1 MKEFD
6 LKIYSSNKVFYD
18 GKATSLI
25 LPTPDGSLGVL
36 ANHENMVV
44 ALDIGE
50 LHIKYKNQ
58 PWITAAV
65 GKGFAEII
73 NNKVSVLSST
83 VETPDEIDENRA
95 REAKERAEEQ
105 LRQHKSM
112 REYYATQADLARA
125 MSRLKASKS
134 KNWNI

>member
-6 LKIYSSNKVFYD
+6 LKILSSNKVFYD

-25 LPTPDGSLGVL
+25 LPTPDGSLGIL
-36 ANHENMVV
+36 AGHENMVV
-44 ALDIGE
+44 ALDSGV
-50 LHIKYKNQ
+50 LHIKYKDE
-58 PWITAAV
+58 PWVSAAV

-83 VETPDEIDENRA
+83 VESPDEIDENRA
-95 REAKERAEEQ
+95 REAKERAEEH
-105 LRQHKSM
+105 LRQHASM
-112 REYYATQADLARA
+112 REYYVTQADLARA
-125 MSRLKASKS
+125 MSRLKTCNN

>member
-1 MKEFD
+1 MKEFN

-18 GKATSLI
+18 GPATSLI

-36 ANHENMVV
+36 ADHENMVV

-50 LHIKYKNQ
+50 LHIKYKDE

-83 VETPDEIDENRA
+83 VELPEEIDANRA
-95 REAKERAEEQ
+95 REAKERAEEHM
-105 LRQHKSM
+105 RQHKSM
-112 REYYATQADLARA
+112 REYYITQADLARA
-125 MSRLKASKS
+125 MNRLKTSS
-134 KNWNI
+134 TKNWNI